1 MTLAEAMVPVMNVAL
16 VVGVAVVMPIAFDR
30 RFTPWQVSALA
41 VAASLAVAPGWP
53 AAVVLV
59 PWLFLCV
66 VEGVQALR
74 RKVLVHAVM
83 AGFGATAALALIASR
98 LEVTLFEIPEPI
110 VKLTAL
116 HFSFAGVG
124 SLSLASRLVAS
135 RLVASRASS
144 SRRVAGLLVMLA
156 PPIVAIGF
164 ITRLALFQVG
174 GAVVMAAGVCAVAA
188 LQLPEALKRSGWSRA
203 LLLVSSASPW
213 VAMGL
218 GVAWAA
224 NQYWPSVPALT
235 VPDMVPT
242 HGALNAFGFVL
253 AGHLAWWL
261 DERGW

>member
-16 VVGVAVVMPIAFDR
+16 VAGVAVVMPIAFER
-30 RFTPWQVSALA
+30 RFTPWQVSGLA

-53 AAVVLV
+53 AVVVLL

-83 AGFGATAALALIASR
+83 AGFGATAALALMASR
-98 LEVTLFEIPEPI
+98 LEVTVFEIPEPI

-135 RLVASRASS
+135 RASAA
-144 SRRVAGLLVMLA
+144 RRVAGLVVMVA
-156 PPIVAIGF
+156 PPIVAAGF
-164 ITRLALFQVG
+164 ITRLAVFQVG
-174 GAVVMAAGVCAVAA
+174 GAVVMAAGVCAVAV
-188 LQLPEALKRSGWSRA
+188 LQVPEALKRSGWARA

-218 GVAWAA
+218 AVAWAA
-224 NQYWPSVPALT
+224 SQYWPSVPALS

-253 AGHLAWWL
+253 AGHLAWWV

>member
-1 MTLAEAMVPVMNVAL
+1 
-16 VVGVAVVMPIAFDR
+16 
-30 RFTPWQVSALA
+30 
-41 VAASLAVAPGWP
+41 
-53 AAVVLV
+53 
-59 PWLFLCV
+59 
-66 VEGVQALR
+66 
-74 RKVLVHAVM
+74 LVHAVM

-124 SLSLASRLVAS
+124 SLSLAN
-135 RLVASRASS
+135 RLVASRASAP
-144 SRRVAGLLVMLA
+144 RRISGLLVMVA
-156 PPIVAIGF
+156 PPLVAIGF

-188 LQLPEALKRSGWSRA
+188 LQVSEALKRSGWARA
-203 LLLVSSASPW
+203 LFLVSSASPW
-213 VAMGL
+213 IAMGL